1 MRVTNHSS
9 SGMSGEPEL
18 YWRQPDMMVTV
29 DEPRQHYLL
38 AAADRRDIGMLAA
51 EFRVGA
57 DLNDRAVFLQNGTV
71 RHLVPAVAVNRMRHH
86 SATADQR
93 CGHVKPP
100 QFAAA
105 SGRPAPQHPGL
116 AVNCGQ

>member
-1 MRVTNHSS
+1 
-9 SGMSGEPEL
+9 
-18 YWRQPDMMVTV
+18 
-29 DEPRQHYLL
+29 
-38 AAADRRDIGMLAA
+38 MLAA

-57 DLNDRAVFLQNGTV
+57 DLDDRAVFLQHGTV

-86 SATADQR
+86 RATADQR
-93 CGHVKPP
+93 CGHLEPP

-116 AVNCGQ
+116 AVNCGQWMCRISVIPDAACQ